1 MARASR
7 GKTVALPR
15 TFNPSTGKV
24 SLRQTGFND
33 AAWGRA
39 TRSYAKSARSLSN
52 VKFNA
57 ITQAA
62 QPFVLPKPD
71 RVRNKATEDMEV
83 ISIDDD
89 DDERAHLVDISDDED
104 DCKLFLPF
112 VISLT

>member
-1 MARASR
+1 VERALTLIATGTLTVAMARASR

-71 RVRNKATEDMEV
+71 RVRNKATEDMEGYRRYG
-83 ISIDDD
+83 SHQH
-89 DDERAHLVDISDDED
+89 R
-104 DCKLFLPF
+104 
-112 VISLT
+112 